1 MILTVEIISVKKQ
14 LSPKKSNLFEMVVHS
29 EVIKIESKKTHK
41 VMLFVVPKLCG
52 EWTNNNA

>member
-29 EVIKIESKKTHK
+29 EVIKID
-41 VMLFVVPKLCG
+41 
-52 EWTNNNA
+52 